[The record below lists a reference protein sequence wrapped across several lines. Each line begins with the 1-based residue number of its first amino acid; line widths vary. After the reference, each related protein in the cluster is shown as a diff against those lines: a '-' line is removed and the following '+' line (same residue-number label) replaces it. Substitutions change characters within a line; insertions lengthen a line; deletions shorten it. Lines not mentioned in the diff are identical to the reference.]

1 MMPGSVRAD
10 ERARVSRFAAVLD
23 RDEFRSE
30 LDRLCVSEWR
40 WGAPQAVRFQPLKW
54 HLERC
59 TFEIAVKTETGW
71 HSVIGKV
78 YGVERAGVFRMWE
91 AVWQAGFGPGA
102 EFYIPQPLAYLPS
115 MRILLEEKI
124 QGPSA
129 KEILLSGTPHERM
142 AAAERCG
149 RWLAR
154 FHTAAPRLGTAV
166 DIRGEFT
173 RFRRWADRVTSFGQP
188 FAAKGARLFQELEAA
203 APAPD
208 TVEYRAGHG
217 SYIPEHVFLS
227 GSRTAVIDLDE
238 HDVAFPR
245 FGSVPRS
252 CWTRAFGPHDALL
265 GSGSP
270 RDRAGAIR
278 SRRAGTS
285 AAWSTSPSSTADSP
299 RRRWGS
305 EGQPRQPAGD
315 RGHPPPK
322 RDARGAAGA
331 AQPGPGRREHRR
343 RGQGAAAGAR

>member
-54 HLERC
+54 HRERC

-238 HDVAFPR
+238 HDVADPGRDVAWFVVSLQR
-245 FGSVPRS
+245 L
-252 CWTRAFGPHDALL
+252 ALVHL
-265 GSGSP
+265 GSFHALDDPTQHFLESYRSAG
-270 RDRAGAIR
+270 RAEFTAR
-278 SRRAGTS
+278 YPFYRALECLHR
-285 AAWSTSPSSTADSP
+285 ARNDLWKRVPPVRECAEIMLD
-299 RRRWGS
+299 
-305 EGQPRQPAGD
+305 EGLRAS
-315 RGHPPPK
+315 
-322 RDARGAAGA
+322 
-331 AQPGPGRREHRR
+331 
-343 RGQGAAAGAR
+343 